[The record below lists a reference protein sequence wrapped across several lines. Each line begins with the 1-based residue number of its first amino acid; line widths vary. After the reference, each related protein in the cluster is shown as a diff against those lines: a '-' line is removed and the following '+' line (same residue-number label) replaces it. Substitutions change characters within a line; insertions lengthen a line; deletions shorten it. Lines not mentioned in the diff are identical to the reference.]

1 MSEQSGERRHFQR
14 IASDK
19 PAVLHSDNAEY
30 PGTVLDMSLCGV
42 LLELADDIPPADA
55 ASVQVRIMLDG
66 EQQVIE
72 MSGEIVHLA
81 GRRIG
86 VHCSGLDLNSAGR
99 LRRMVELNLDDHRLL
114 ERDLAELIRAG

>member
-1 MSEQSGERRHFQR
+1 MSEQSGERRHLQR

-19 PAVLHSDNAEY
+19 PAVLYADNAEY
-30 PGTVLDMSLCGV
+30 AGTVLDVSLRGL
-42 LLELADDIPPADA
+42 LLELADDRPPADG

-66 EQQVIE
+66 EQHLIE
-72 MSGEIVHLA
+72 MSGEVMHVA

-86 VHCSGLDLNSAGR
+86 VRCSGLDLVSARR

-114 ERDLAELIRAG
+114 ERDLAELIRAV

>member
-1 MSEQSGERRHFQR
+1 MSEQSGERRHLQR

-19 PAVLHSDNAEY
+19 PAVLCADNAEY
-30 PGTVLDMSLCGV
+30 AGTVLDVSLRGL
-42 LLELADDIPPADA
+42 LLELADDRPPADG

-66 EQQVIE
+66 EQHLIE
-72 MSGEIVHLA
+72 MSGEVMHVA

-86 VHCSGLDLNSAGR
+86 VRCSGLDLDSARR

-114 ERDLAELIRAG
+114 ERDLAELIRAV